1 MTKIKYYN
9 EDIAKI
15 GKILKNHRFRLSLPN
30 SSREFFINDRI
41 EKGLLEDGQ
50 ISEKTLANIE
60 NGHNLPNLV
69 TLKYLSVALEVDF
82 IELMGQIEPHIPERT
97 CP

>member
-9 EDIAKI
+9 KDIAEI
-15 GKILKNHRFRLSLPN
+15 GKILKDHRLKLSLSN

-60 NGHNLPNLV
+60 NGHNLPNLI
-69 TLKYLSVALEVDF
+69 TLKYLSVALETDF
-82 IELMGQIEPHIPERT
+82 IKLMKQIEPHIPERT
-97 CP
+97 